1 MSTAADPTAGG
12 PDAPGAPTPPA
23 PRMTLTVAAVA
34 RRLGVAPA
42 TLRTWDRR
50 YGLGPS
56 EHTAGA
62 HRRYSSADLARLV
75 VMRRLTLEGVAPA
88 EAARLAATTAVADG
102 GFALASVSTIPAA
115 VIEAA
120 VTDAAAIA
128 GPGSGLLNP
137 TAPGGG
143 LPADEPR
150 AGEPAEPVEPAEGT
164 RPETAGPDESEDT
177 ESRPARRTHRR
188 EDPVDEAAEWAVT
201 SLADRFAVEIRTRGV
216 ARAWDD
222 VLGPASAARDAA
234 MHAAVARALS
244 ALPTA
249 NGERS
254 VLLAGTGTVDDRD
267 RTPVLLAAAAAL
279 AETGTGT
286 RSVGDGVPPRM
297 LAAAVRRVR
306 PPALLLV
313 AERDGAPGAGGG
325 DALADLDD
333 VLRVRPAPLVV
344 LLGAAWPPHAAA
356 GRPDVV
362 VASTLEAAVAACAAA
377 VSA

>member
-1 MSTAADPTAGG
+1 
-12 PDAPGAPTPPA
+12 
-23 PRMTLTVAAVA
+23 MTLTVAAVA

-137 TAPGGG
+137 AAPGGG
-143 LPADEPR
+143 LPTGDPRADEVPADGPP
-150 AGEPAEPVEPAEGT
+150 AGEPGEGT
-164 RPETAGPDESEDT
+164 RPEDGGPDESEDS
-177 ESRPARRTHRR
+177 ESRPARGAHRR

-222 VLGPASAARDAA
+222 VLGPASVARDAA

-279 AETGTGT
+279 AESGTGT

-313 AERDGAPGAGGG
+313 AERDGAPGTGGR

-362 VASTLEAAVAACAAA
+362 VATTLEAAVAACAAA